1 MFDTPQN
8 GCWASW
14 VVGSYIGSP
23 VAHPANPNPR
33 VDFMDAVILA
43 AGAGTRLRPL
53 TAQCPKCLVAIGAT
67 GTLLDH
73 QIHSLAEAGVTR
85 VCLVVGYLEHMVREH
100 CGDGSRYGLDV
111 TYVNNERWESTNSIY
126 SLYLTLGDWGRQ
138 GTFLCNCDIL
148 FDARLPHRMTQMGG
162 SCIAADTQR
171 PRLAG
176 EMNIRLDSEERVEAI
191 SKQLDPLTTQAV
203 SAQIILLKPSDGDL
217 VREEVERMVANDTLD
232 TFPTAAYG
240 PLVEQRRLSI
250 ADVTDLP
257 WAEIDSVEEYDQ
269 ACQTCAPLLERS
281 RPV

>member
-1 MFDTPQN
+1 
-8 GCWASW
+8 
-14 VVGSYIGSP
+14 
-23 VAHPANPNPR
+23 
-33 VDFMDAVILA
+33 
-43 AGAGTRLRPL
+43 
-53 TAQCPKCLVAIGAT
+53 
-67 GTLLDH
+67 
-73 QIHSLAEAGVTR
+73 
-85 VCLVVGYLEHMVREH
+85 
-100 CGDGSRYGLDV
+100 
-111 TYVNNERWESTNSIY
+111 
-126 SLYLTLGDWGRQ
+126 
-138 GTFLCNCDIL
+138 
-148 FDARLPHRMTQMGG
+148 
-162 SCIAADTQR
+162 
-171 PRLAG
+171 

-203 SAQIILLKPSDGDL
+203 SAQIILLKLSDGDL